1 MLDGLVENED
11 GEVIEASEAPPNL
24 FLIPGS
30 KLGLSQ
36 TQRAQRWYVTPFSYC
51 IDLIPLNY
59 RSYDQLTNFSDRAF
73 LFRNVA

>member
-36 TQRAQRWYVTPFSYC
+36 TQRAQRWYVKPFP
-51 IDLIPLNY
+51 IVLI
-59 RSYDQLTNFSDRAF
+59 
-73 LFRNVA
+73 

>member
-11 GEVIEASEAPPNL
+11 GEVIEASEAPLNL

-36 TQRAQRWYVTPFSYC
+36 TQSAQRWYVKPFP
-51 IDLIPLNY
+51 IVFI
-59 RSYDQLTNFSDRAF
+59 
-73 LFRNVA
+73 